1 MIAMLL
7 AAQLSAEI
15 ARGMPIDQIPPPPNR
30 ARAFIVPTQ
39 GNGLVRIV
47 PMLKDSCPGAGR
59 VETSLAEPTAL
70 YRAGDRPAVAL
81 RRWVDYPEGRGCL
94 VEAAP

>member
-15 ARGMPIDQIPPPPNR
+15 VRGMPVDQMPPPPNG
-30 ARAFIVPTQ
+30 ARVRIVPAQ

-47 PMLKDSCPGAGR
+47 PMLKGSCPGAGR
-59 VETSLAEPTAL
+59 MEASLAEPTAL

-81 RRWVDYPEGRGCL
+81 RRWVDYPDGRGCL